1 MSDSLSQLI
10 TRVQKLLLDSGTN
23 YSTDTCTAAIRQA
36 LKEYNQV
43 APVFAGTLVNTVAN
57 QIEYELEST
66 EFGDALS
73 VISVSLYDSTGN
85 DGDTP
90 LDYVDFWQD
99 NRLYIRLF
107 EAQAADQ
114 HLNIRY
120 AIANTISG
128 LDSASESTIPTYFD
142 QTIVN
147 GAAYYAVAIRATG
160 RVEPINL
167 NSNVPASLRESA
179 GAYLLAFRTG
189 LVEAGR
195 RKPAPVKMNQTWTY
209 NPTGY

>member
-1 MSDSLSQLI
+1 MSDTLTQLI
-10 TRVQKLLLDSGTN
+10 ARVQALLLDTGTN
-23 YSTDTCTAAIRQA
+23 YTTATCTAAIRQA

-43 APVFAGTLVNTVAN
+43 APVFAGYLLDTVAD
-57 QIEYELEST
+57 QREYELEAGT
-66 EFGDALS
+66 LGDVLT
-73 VISVSLYDSTGN
+73 VQSVSLYDSTGN
-85 DGDTP
+85 DDDTP

-107 EAQAADQ
+107 EPQAAGGQ
-114 HLNIRY
+114 LNVRY
-120 AIANTISG
+120 AIPNTVNG
-128 LDSASESTIPTYFD
+128 LDSASETTIPTYFE

-147 GAAYYAVAIRATG
+147 GGAYYAIAIRTTG

-179 GAYLLAFRTG
+179 GAFLLAFRTG

-195 RKPAPVKMNQTWTY
+195 RKPAPVKMDQTWTY
-209 NPTGY
+209 APTEY